1 MSDEKKNSKVFYGW
15 VIAICCTLSVC
26 ASSLL
31 STGMSTNLNAMRQV
45 LGLTNTQTSLIL
57 TVRSVSAF
65 AASLFSAR
73 YFKKLGVKV
82 GMLIAMG
89 FGVLAFLIFTAA
101 GANMPLNY
109 LAAVVAG
116 ICYSYGM
123 MLPASMLMKNWF
135 NKGRGLALAVSSCG
149 TGLVS
154 IIFAPLVQSVVN
166 SRGIKAAFLL
176 QAGVIAAVAL
186 LLLLFAVDKPEQKGL
201 EPFGGK
207 DWQPEAGKKKTE
219 PREATS
225 LSKFWYFGL
234 IAATALV
241 GMSASPCS
249 ANFTNNLVTAGFNN
263 MDVAYA
269 IRVYGFVIIG
279 SKILFGRCVDRL
291 GTFRTTVIFQVI
303 CMLGMTCLALV
314 NFYVKVPF
322 MYAALII
329 LAVGCVFQTLGYPN
343 WVADLDSAHYVTTIA
358 RCQMGYQLGT
368 VVGSLIPGYLAD
380 AMIEIQGKASYAPAY
395 FLFALCTVGSM
406 IIVIGAYSSQKKV
419 RV

>member
-1 MSDEKKNSKVFYGW
+1 
-15 VIAICCTLSVC
+15 
-26 ASSLL
+26 
-31 STGMSTNLNAMRQV
+31 MREV

-57 TVRSVSAF
+57 TVRSIAAF
-65 AASLFSAR
+65 IASLFSAK
-73 YFKKLGVKV
+73 YFHKLGVKV

-89 FGVLAFLIFTAA
+89 FGVLAFVIFTAA
-101 GANMPLNY
+101 GANMPMNF
-109 LAAVVAG
+109 LAAAIAG

-135 NKGRGLALAVSSCG
+135 NKGRGLALAVASCG

-154 IIFAPLVQSVVN
+154 IVFAPLVQSVVN
-166 SRGIKAAFLL
+166 KNGIKAAFLL

-201 EPFGGK
+201 EPLGGT
-207 DWQPEAGKKKTE
+207 DWQPAAKKAVE
-219 PREATS
+219 PKEATS
-225 LSKFWYFGL
+225 LSRGWYIAL

-249 ANFTNNLVTAGFNN
+249 ANFTNNFVTAGFNN

-279 SKILFGRCVDRL
+279 SKILFGRCVDKL

-303 CMLGMTCLALV
+303 CMMGMTCIALV

-322 MYAALII
+322 MYVSLII
-329 LAVGCVFQTLGYPN
+329 LAIGCVFQTLGYPN
-343 WVADLDSAHYVTTIA
+343 WAADLDSAHYVTTIA

-368 VVGSLIPGYLAD
+368 VIGSVIPGFLAD
-380 AMIEIQGKASYAPAY
+380 RMIEIQGKASYAPAY
-395 FLFALCTVGSM
+395 FLFALCTIGSM
-406 IIVIGAYSSQKKV
+406 IIVIGAYTSQKKRKV
-419 RV
+419 QI